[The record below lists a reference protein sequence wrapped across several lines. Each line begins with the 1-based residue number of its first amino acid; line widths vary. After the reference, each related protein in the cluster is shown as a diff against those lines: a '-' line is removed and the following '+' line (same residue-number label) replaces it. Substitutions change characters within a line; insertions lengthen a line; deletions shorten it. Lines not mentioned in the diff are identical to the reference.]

1 MKRYDAYLFDMD
13 GTVCQT
19 FVPWM
24 DIVVATLETYGITA
38 DKKTIIRK
46 IFGDAKRGL
55 VEMGV
60 PEQDLPK
67 VFAEWDRL
75 AAESMQHVELYPHI
89 AEVLATLKKN
99 GQKLALIT
107 ATARPTV
114 EIILAAHSL
123 QDTFDV
129 VVTGDE
135 LQEPKPDPEGILFA
149 LDAMRTDKARA
160 VMLGDSEKDIR
171 AAYNAGIDSVLFFPP
186 EHESFHTFAELQAD
200 KPTYTIESW
209 QQLLKHVQ

>member
-24 DIVVATLETYGITA
+24 DIVVATLETYSITA
-38 DKKTIIRK
+38 DKKIIIRK
-46 IFGDAKRGL
+46 IFGDARRGL
-55 VEMGV
+55 VEMGI
-60 PEQDLPK
+60 PEQDLPT
-67 VFAEWDRL
+67 VFVEWDKL

-89 AEVLATLKKN
+89 AEVLAELKKN
-99 GQKLALIT
+99 GKKLALIT
-107 ATARPTV
+107 ATVRPTV

-135 LQEPKPDPEGILFA
+135 LHEPKPDPEGILFA
-149 LDAMRTDKARA
+149 LDKMGIDRAQA

-171 AAYNAGIDSVLFFPP
+171 AAHNAGTDSVLFFPP

-200 KPTYTIESW
+200 RPTYTISSW
-209 QQLLKHVQ
+209 QQLLSALE